1 MHLLWI
7 SIILVA
13 ACVYLASDRYK
24 FKLMK
29 NIAMVVIGVSIV
41 LFIISYCNYKGFDV
55 IRFISTMFKE
65 HF

>member
-13 ACVYLASDRYK
+13 ACIYLVADRYK

-29 NIAMVVIGVSIV
+29 NIAKIIIAVGVI
-41 LFIISYCNYKGFDV
+41 LFIISYCKYKGFDV
-55 IRFISTMFKE
+55 LRFISTVVKE
-65 HF
+65 HV